1 MVSKQTPNPNLPRFL
16 AGGGEVG
23 QLLRALD
30 WSKSPLGE
38 PEQWPQSLK
47 TAVSI
52 VLRSSYP
59 MFIWWGPDL
68 INLHND
74 AYVPLMGHKHP
85 AFLGKPANEL
95 WSEIWEESL
104 LPMKNLVFDQ
114 QQSIYGQ
121 DLMLLLER
129 KEFPEEGYFNFSYSP
144 IIDENGE
151 VGGLFCACHEETN
164 KVLQQRRLET
174 LNALTSRVL
183 SAKTKVDAGHIA
195 IDVLGQNYKDIP
207 FAAFYLIDPDGQKAQ
222 LIHCSGIIPEE
233 NPFEK
238 TVALADDATGHF
250 WQLKTV
256 VETGQPV
263 RIQGVS
269 KKISKIVRSLT
280 DRLPDSAFILPVQKA
295 GSEQQIGILLVGLN
309 PHRNFDTD
317 YQHFVEQIGSQIATA
332 IDTIERHENEF
343 KQAKQLAEID
353 RQAQLRIAQNRLKA
367 EDHIRNVINQAPVG
381 IAVLQGTHF
390 VFEAANDAYLN
401 LIGKS
406 AEQTL
411 GKAILDALPE
421 IRNQGILEL
430 LNRVVETG
438 EPFFGNEFAVAL
450 NRFGKTDTVYV
461 NFVYQPLRE
470 ADQSVSG
477 IIVVANEVTELV
489 KSKHATQESERQ
501 FRNLVIQSPIAMA
514 IFRGTDLIIEIANE
528 TMLKTLWK
536 RPFSEV
542 QGKKLL
548 EIFPELHDQPFPDLL
563 AKVYKTGESYTEKEA
578 LAYVNTPE
586 GMGKY
591 YLDFEYAPLFGT
603 DQTVSGIMVTV
614 NDVTE
619 KVEARITIYE
629 AEQRSRLAV
638 EAAEMG
644 TYDWDIEHGVFK
656 YSDRLVEIFGLA
668 PNQPHQH
675 SEFSGAIHPDDLPIR
690 ARAHEEAFR
699 TGRLHYEA
707 RLAQP
712 DHAVHWIRAIGKVI
726 FDAQQ
731 KPVRLLGSAI
741 DITQQV
747 VARKNLEEVAEEL
760 EKRVAERTLELRNTN
775 AELVRTNHEL
785 EQFAYIA
792 SHDLQEPLRKI
803 QTFTELLTDTDHD
816 EESSKN
822 LLSKIS
828 SSAQRMSAL
837 IKDVLE
843 YSRLSRTDELFIKT
857 DLNLILANVKT
868 DFELLIEQKRAVII
882 QDELPILNAIPQQ
895 LNQLFSNLIGN
906 SLKFSEK
913 NPEIRV
919 SSALLLPEE
928 VRATPNLQSDR
939 AYVKLN
945 FKDNGIGFEQQYAEQ
960 IFTIFHRLN
969 GRKSYSGT
977 GIGLALCK
985 KIVENHRGLI
995 TAESELNKGA
1005 SFTIYLPT

>member
-1 MVSKQTPNPNLPRFL
+1 M
-16 AGGGEVG
+16 G
-23 QLLRALD
+23 QLLRTFD

-38 PEQWPQSLK
+38 PDQWPQSLK

-59 MFIWWGPDL
+59 MFIWWGPEL

-95 WSEIWEESL
+95 WSEIWQESL

-114 QQSIYGQ
+114 QESIYGQ

-151 VGGLFCACHEETN
+151 VGGLFCACHEETG
-164 KVLQQRRLET
+164 KVLQQRRLQT

-183 SAKTKVDAGHIA
+183 SAKTKVDVGRIA

-207 FAAFYLIDPDGQKAQ
+207 FSAFYLLDPNGQEAQ
-222 LIHCSGIIPEE
+222 LIHYSGILPEE

-238 TVALADDATGHF
+238 TVSLADDATGDF
-250 WQLKTV
+250 WQLTTV
-256 VETGQPV
+256 QKTGQPI
-263 RIQGVS
+263 RIQGAS
-269 KKISKIVRSLT
+269 KKIRKVVQSLT
-280 DRLPDSAFILPVQKA
+280 DRVPDNAFILPVQKA
-295 GSEQQIGILLVGLN
+295 GSENKIGILVVGLN

-317 YQHFVEQIGSQIATA
+317 YQNFVEQIGSQIATA
-332 IDTIERHENEF
+332 IDTIELHENEF
-343 KQAKQLAEID
+343 KQAKLLADID
-353 RQAQLRIAQNRLKA
+353 RQAQLAIAQNRLKA
-367 EDHIRNVINQAPVG
+367 EEHIRNVINQAPVG
-381 IAVLQGTHF
+381 IAVLQGNEF
-390 VFEAANDAYLN
+390 VYEAANDAYLT
-401 LIGKS
+401 LIRKTTHETIGKPMF
-406 AEQTL
+406 
-411 GKAILDALPE
+411 DVLPE
-421 IRNQGILEL
+421 LRNQGIVEIITQ
-430 LNRVVETG
+430 VFETG
-438 EPFFGNEFAVAL
+438 VPFYGNEFPVAL
-450 NRFGKTDTVYV
+450 NRHGKSDMLYF

-470 ADQSVSG
+470 ADQSVNG

-489 KSKHATQESERQ
+489 KSKHTTQESERQ

-514 IFRGTDLIIEIANE
+514 IFRGSDLVIEIANE
-528 TMLKTLWK
+528 TMLQTLWK

-548 EIFPELHDQPFPDLL
+548 EVFPELNDQPFPDLL
-563 AKVYKTGESYTEKEA
+563 ARVLKTGESYMEKEA

-591 YLDFEYAPLFGT
+591 YLDFDYAPLFGT
-603 DQTVSGIMVTV
+603 DNSVSGIMVTV
-614 NDVTE
+614 NNVTE
-619 KVEARITIYE
+619 KVESRISIFE

-644 TYDWDIEHGVFK
+644 TYDWDIEHGVFQ
-656 YSDRLVEIFGLA
+656 YSERLVEIFGLA

-675 SEFSGAIHPDDLPIR
+675 SEFSGAIHPEDLPIR
-690 ARAHEEAFR
+690 AIAHEEAFK
-699 TGRLHYEA
+699 TGRLYYEA

-712 DHAVHWIRAIGKVI
+712 DHAVHWVRAIGKVI
-726 FDAQQ
+726 FDSQQ
-731 KPVRLLGSAI
+731 KPIRLLGSAI

-747 VARKNLEEVAEEL
+747 EARKNLEEIAEEL
-760 EKRVAERTLELRNTN
+760 EKRVTERTLELRNTN
-775 AELVRTNHEL
+775 SELVRTNHEL

-803 QTFTELLTDTDHD
+803 QTFTELLTDTAHD

-837 IKDVLE
+837 IKDVLD
-843 YSRLSRTDELFIKT
+843 YSRLSRTDEQFIPT
-857 DLNLILANVKT
+857 DLNLILKHVKT
-868 DFELLIEQKRAVII
+868 DFELLIEQKKAVII
-882 QDELPILNAIPQQ
+882 QDELPVLTAIPLQ

-913 NPEIRV
+913 NPEIRI
-919 SSALLLPEE
+919 SSTFLLPE
-928 VRATPNLQSDR
+928 VARTIPNLQPGQ

-985 KIVENHRGLI
+985 KIIENHKGFI

-1005 SFTIYLPT
+1005 SFTIYLPV

>member
-1 MVSKQTPNPNLPRFL
+1 MVSKQTPNPNLFPFL
-16 AGGGEVG
+16 AGGGEAG
-23 QLLRALD
+23 QLLRAFD
-30 WSKSPLGE
+30 WSQSPLGE
-38 PEQWPQSLK
+38 PDQWPQSLK
-47 TAVSI
+47 TAISI

-59 MFIWWGPDL
+59 MFIWWGPEL

-104 LPMKNLVFDQ
+104 LPMKNLVFEQ
-114 QQSIYGQ
+114 QESIYGQ

-164 KVLQQRRLET
+164 KVLQQRRLQT
-174 LNALTSRVL
+174 LNALTSQVL
-183 SAKTKVDAGHIA
+183 SAKTKADAGRIA
-195 IDVLGQNYKDIP
+195 IDILGQNYKDIP
-207 FAAFYLIDPDGQKAQ
+207 FAAFYLIDPTGQEAQ
-222 LIHCSGIIPEE
+222 LVHCSGILPEQ

-238 TVALADDATGHF
+238 TVLLADNATGDF
-250 WQLKTV
+250 WQLNSI

-269 KKISKIVRSLT
+269 KKITTLVQSLT
-280 DRLPDSAFILPVQKA
+280 DRLPDNAFILPVQKA
-295 GSEQQIGILLVGLN
+295 GSENKMGILVAGLN
-309 PHRNFDTD
+309 PHRSFDTD

-343 KQAKQLAEID
+343 KQAKQLADID
-353 RQAQLRIAQNRLKA
+353 RQAQLAIAQNRLKA
-367 EDHIRNVINQAPVG
+367 EEHIRNVINQAPVG
-381 IAVLQGTHF
+381 IAVLQGNRF
-390 VFEAANDAYLN
+390 VFEAANAAYLN

-406 AEQTL
+406 AEQTV
-411 GKAILDALPE
+411 GKEILDALPE

-430 LNRVVETG
+430 LDRVVETG

-548 EIFPELHDQPFPDLL
+548 DVFPELNDQPFPALL
-563 AKVYKTGESYTEKEA
+563 ARVLETGQSYTEKEA

-603 DQTVSGIMVTV
+603 DQAVSGIMVTV

-619 KVEARITIYE
+619 KVESRISIYE

-644 TYDWDIEHGVFK
+644 TYDWDIEHGIFK
-656 YSDRLVEIFGLA
+656 YSERLVEIFGLA

-675 SEFSGAIHPDDLPIR
+675 TDFSGSIHPDDLPIR
-690 ARAHEEAFR
+690 AKAHEEAFK
-699 TGRLHYEA
+699 TGRLYYEA
-707 RLAQP
+707 RLARP
-712 DHAVHWIRAIGKVI
+712 DHAVHWVRAIGKVI

-747 VARKNLEEVAEEL
+747 EARKNLEETAEEL
-760 EKRVAERTLELRNTN
+760 EKRVMERTLELQNTN

-803 QTFTELLTDTDHD
+803 QTFTELLTDTAHN

-868 DFELLIEQKRAVII
+868 DFELLIEQKKAVII

-913 NPEIRV
+913 NPEIRI
-919 SSALLLPEE
+919 SSTLLLPE
-928 VRATPNLQSDR
+928 VARTIPNLQPGR

-985 KIVENHRGLI
+985 KIVENHHGVI
-995 TAESELNKGA
+995 NAESELNQGA
-1005 SFTIYLPT
+1005 SFTIYLPV